1 MKQQIILV
9 FVIVFLTSASAN
21 KKQISDLE
29 RMNLKGNIKTLLEIV
44 QVIYENSEKSIIFNT
59 ITNFNIDGMIVE
71 KRILKK
77 HTLFSRLVYN
87 YNSENQIT
95 GFNDY
100 NPDGSLYIS
109 VTYESDEDGFII
121 AEHYDRSTQRLY
133 DEKRQPIDVLNEEY
147 YEKLFTDI
155 FYERDFKGYKLEEK
169 YLKPNGALSHKYLYS
184 HNYKYYLVEKKYYN
198 SANNLFYKTKYKYN
212 EHGDSYKSTTFIS
225 HRLGYVTTFTYEY
238 DVFDNWVKREET
250 KEIEDNIFTKDVIRD
265 LVVTDRIIQ
274 YYVQ

>member
-1 MKQQIILV
+1 M
-9 FVIVFLTSASAN
+9 FLTSASAN

-155 FYERDFKGYKLEEK
+155 FYKRDFKGYKLEEK
-169 YLKPNGALSHKYLYS
+169 YLKANGSLSHKYLYS

>member
-9 FVIVFLTSASAN
+9 FVIVFLTSASTN

-147 YEKLFTDI
+147 YEKLFTDV
-155 FYERDFKGYKLEEK
+155 FYKRDFKGYKLEEK
-169 YLKPNGALSHKYLYS
+169 YLKANGSLSHKYLYS

-225 HRLGYVTTFTYEY
+225 HRLGYVTTLTYEY

-250 KEIEDNIFTKDVIRD
+250 KKIEDNIFTKDVIRD

-274 YYVQ
+274 YYIQ